1 MKKSRVPGTR
11 NAARRRGQHLFAA
24 LLAGAMVG
32 LTGAASA
39 VPIAQT
45 PLYAGSRVPGNLAI
59 VPSVEFP
66 TLISVANFGDY
77 DPQQNYVGYFDSRKC
92 YRYVWDAEESK
103 RHFYPVGWAPANH
116 ACPNVT
122 ATSGDPGDRWSGNF
136 MNWSATQTI
145 DPFRSALTGGYRVSR
160 GEGLGEVA
168 SETWLEKAISDRPG
182 NDSPTANFPRR
193 NTPSSNSNA
202 TLVSNATPVQWGN
215 VRTRIDGLGNR
226 MWFTS
231 ATETEKD
238 ENSSYKRISLGYLKR
253 TDNQVRYPAHTGDNG
268 VANLTDSVLVPYNP
282 AAHVLDNSKFP
293 NNNNA
298 PRDKLKGKK
307 RSLAVYEVS
316 IRVAVCVRGLL
327 ESNCV
332 AYGENSKPEGL
343 IQEYSDRI
351 RFSIFGYL
359 NNGTEAEAD
368 GGVMR
373 ARQKFVGPM
382 TYYPES
388 GPQSNTNAEW
398 NSATGVLVRNPDPSD
413 ATATN
418 AGVLDSGV
426 INYLNKFGQMNT
438 GRAAKS
444 YDNVG
449 ELFYTAT
456 RYFRGLGFVPAYN
469 RLSSISSNVTR
480 KQWADG
486 FPVIDWGDEDPVRYQ
501 CQANVILGIGDTNTW
516 RDKNLPGV
524 GISTTDEPARPAEVA
539 NDNTV
544 DVVQDLHRIL
554 AMEGDA
560 AASSRARG
568 STFSGSEAHRN
579 SGYIA
584 ALAYAARTRDVR
596 PDMAGMQTISSYWV
610 DVVENRDYKTRLT
623 NQYWLLG
630 KYGGFTVP
638 SDFDPDFDPTSSAE
652 VPSLPDSAWAS
663 GENVVDGGN
672 VKYKR
677 PRNFYVAAGAA
688 KMVESLRQAF
698 ANIVDEMVGSGG
710 GFASNTTVLETGAM
724 TFQARFRVDGE
735 AWSGDLQAFDV
746 DPETGALTATWTAAS
761 NLPAWA
767 SRNIW
772 INSGTFKRFDS
783 YASLSGAH
791 KAELE
796 SQAIVDYLRGHRAD
810 EQPSGSLRRR
820 TAVLGDIVNSEPVY
834 VGAPNPRLYIGSSF
848 QGAASYQNF
857 AADSSGRRKMVYVGA
872 NDGMLHGFDA
882 TTGAEVFA
890 FIPSGAVN
898 AGLGDY
904 AKPGFQHRYFVD
916 GELTVADVYDAGS
929 SKWKT
934 VLVGTLGR
942 GGRGIFALDVTD
954 PESPKFLWEYSG
966 ADISALGNNLGKP
979 IIAQVA
985 DGDWRVFLGNGPNS
999 TSGVASLVTVG
1010 VFNGT
1015 RAAIG
1020 TGAGDDNGLS
1030 GVNVWSSTPGGF
1042 SDTVYAGD
1050 LKGNLWKYHLSTNSF
1065 TKLFEAGASQ
1075 PISGTPLVSRR
1086 PGTSETWIFFGT
1098 GRYLNEVDLS
1108 DDSVQTWYGL
1118 IDRNDL
1124 VAKSSLREMSILVE
1138 GEIDG
1143 VAVRGIEQDAAV
1155 SSGNGWYM
1163 DLVSPVNGEE
1173 GERMVIGNRFRGRA
1187 LIGTTRIP
1195 DAVDPCSPSGRGF
1208 IMAVDPFSGGRLP
1221 GGSFFDVDGD
1231 GSFGETIGEP
1241 PIPVSGIGTPSGPNN
1256 PIFIG
1261 NIMQVSL
1268 DDTTSRSVETSGQ
1281 GLEPERVS
1289 WRELIGN

>member
-1 MKKSRVPGTR
+1 MKKSRVPSTKS
-11 NAARRRGQHLFAA
+11 AARRRGQHLFAA

-45 PLYAGSRVPGNLAI
+45 PLYAGSRVPGNVVL
-59 VPSVEFP
+59 VPSVEYP
-66 TLISVANFGDY
+66 TVISQANIGDY
-77 DPQQNYVGYFDSRKC
+77 SDARRYAGYFDPGKC
-92 YRYVWDAEESK
+92 YEYVYHQTESE
-103 RHFYPVGWAPANH
+103 RHFKPVRVSTD
-116 ACPNVT
+116 C
-122 ATSGDPGDRWSGNF
+122 SQSKEWSGNYL
-136 MNWSATQTI
+136 NWAATQTI
-145 DPFRSALTGGYRVSR
+145 DPFRSALTGGYRVKDTPT
-160 GEGLGEVA
+160 
-168 SETWLEKAISDRPG
+168 ETWLEKARHPRGDLFPNRTISNSVSSKTPADWSSFKTRIQNLG
-182 NDSPTANFPRR
+182 NKMRFSNTGNLDGNATAYN
-193 NTPSSNSNA
+193 PSSH
-202 TLVSNATPVQWGN
+202 TLNKKA
-215 VRTRIDGLGNR
+215 
-226 MWFTS
+226 
-231 ATETEKD
+231 
-238 ENSSYKRISLGYLKR
+238 
-253 TDNQVRYPAHTGDNG
+253 
-268 VANLTDSVLVPYNP
+268 
-282 AAHVLDNSKFP
+282 
-293 NNNNA
+293 
-298 PRDKLKGKK
+298 RDT
-307 RSLAVYEVS
+307 VYEVS
-316 IRVAVCVRGLL
+316 IRVKVCDSSVGL
-327 ESNCV
+327 EENCKQ
-332 AYGENSKPEGL
+332 YSQGWKPEGL

-351 RFSIFGYL
+351 RYSIFGYV
-359 NNGTEAEAD
+359 NEDGNGRD

-373 ARQKFVGPM
+373 ARQKFVGPK
-382 TYYPES
+382 TYYPEM
-388 GPQSNTNAEW
+388 GEVVNVAREW
-398 NSATGVLVRNPDPSD
+398 SPETGQAVGNPDPDD
-413 ATATN
+413 AAATGY
-418 AGVLDSGV
+418 GVVNSGV
-426 INYLNKFGQMNT
+426 INYLNRFGQMNAESLKSNDPVSELYY
-438 GRAAKS
+438 AALR
-444 YDNVG
+444 YIRGQGNVAA
-449 ELFYTAT
+449 YT
-456 RYFRGLGFVPAYN
+456 N
-469 RLSSISSNVTR
+469 NLSSLRV
-480 KQWADG
+480 DG
-486 FPVIDWGDEDPVRYQ
+486 FPVIRDWDDPIRYA
-501 CQANVILGIGDTNTW
+501 CQVNAALGIGDVYTHYDHNIPDADDLKIARDYTSKIFSLESINKAASAEFSGRGNSAYIAGLAYYANTN
-516 RDKNLPGV
+516 DL
-524 GISTTDEPARPAEVA
+524 RP
-539 NDNTV
+539 D
-544 DVVQDLHRIL
+544 
-554 AMEGDA
+554 GDA
-560 AASSRARG
+560 P
-568 STFSGSEAHRN
+568 N
-579 SGYIA
+579 SK
-584 ALAYAARTRDVR
+584 
-596 PDMAGMQTISSYWV
+596 GMQTLSTYWV
-610 DVVENRDYKTRLT
+610 DVRENQKLEPKAA
-623 NQYWLLG
+623 NQYWLAA
-630 KYGGFTVP
+630 KYGGMRVP
-638 SDFDPDFDPTSSAE
+638 TDFKPLEATTASIQQ
-652 VPSLPDSAWAS
+652 AWWHTTGDYLRSGDS
-663 GENVVDGGN
+663 GEVVTTVTN
-672 VKYKR
+672 YPR
-677 PRNFYVAAGAA
+677 PDNFYVASEAD
-688 KMVESLRQAF
+688 KMVQSLRQAF
-698 ANIVDEMVGSGG
+698 QNIVDEMVGSGG

-735 AWSGDLQAFDV
+735 AWSGDLQAFNV
-746 DPETGALTATWTAAS
+746 DAETGALTATWTAAS

-783 YASLSGAH
+783 FASLSGAH
-791 KAELE
+791 QAELE
-796 SQAIVDYLRGHRAD
+796 SQAVVDYLRGNRTG

-848 QGAASYQNF
+848 QGAASYQSF
-857 AADSSGRRKMVYVGA
+857 AADSSGRREMVYVGA

-890 FIPSGAVN
+890 FVPSGAVS

-954 PESPKFLWEYSG
+954 PESPKFLWEFSG

-999 TSGVASLVTVG
+999 ASGVASLVTVG
-1010 VFNGT
+1010 VFSGART
-1015 RAAIG
+1015 AIG

-1050 LKGNLWKYHLSTNSF
+1050 LKGNLWKYQSSTNSF
-1065 TKLFEAGASQ
+1065 TKLFESGPTQ

-1086 PGTSETWIFFGT
+1086 PGTAETWVFFGT
-1098 GRYLNEVDLS
+1098 GRYLNEADLS
-1108 DDSVQTWYGL
+1108 NKSRQTWYGL
-1118 IDRNDL
+1118 IDRNDV
-1124 VAKSSLREMSILVE
+1124 VAKSTLREMSIIVE

-1173 GERMVIGNRFRGRA
+1173 GERMVIGNKFRGRA

-1231 GSFGETIGEP
+1231 GSFDETIGEP

-1268 DDTTSRSVETSGQ
+1268 DDTTSKSVETSGQ